1 MMDKALM
8 GMGDILNI
16 RDLGLGNY
24 PNVGA
29 KLDYFLILGPI
40 FWECSNQG
48 FYPTLFNPGYVK
60 FGLDNLD
67 LVLALGG
74 CYVL

>member
-16 RDLGLGNY
+16 RGLGLGNY
-24 PNVGA
+24 PNVGP

-40 FWECSNQG
+40 FWEWSNQR
-48 FYPTLFNPGYVK
+48 
-60 FGLDNLD
+60 
-67 LVLALGG
+67 VLP
-74 CYVL
+74 YTI